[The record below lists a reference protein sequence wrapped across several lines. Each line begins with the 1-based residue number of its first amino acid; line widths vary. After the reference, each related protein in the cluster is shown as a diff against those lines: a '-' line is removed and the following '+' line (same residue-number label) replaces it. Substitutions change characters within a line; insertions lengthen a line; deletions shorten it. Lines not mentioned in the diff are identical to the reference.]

1 MPAAWFG
8 ENLRAIS
15 DRAERALAARPGKNQ
30 LDELAR
36 LYLAM
41 CLHESQ
47 WSKRARDRLSSE
59 AEDFVIAES
68 LQLRNLH
75 VYLNAAIWADWAQT
89 PAAAGQ
95 AHRDGG
101 PVIDA
106 VAELDAEGGRRRSTA
121 VAAGRPRP
129 GCSGTTT
136 RCPT

>member
-1 MPAAWFG
+1 MVQAGPRPAQ
-8 ENLRAIS
+8 
-15 DRAERALAARPGKNQ
+15 AR
-30 LDELAR
+30 
-36 LYLAM
+36 
-41 CLHESQ
+41 
-47 WSKRARDRLSSE
+47 E

-75 VYLNAAIWADWAQT
+75 VYLNARDLGGLGADARQ
-89 PAAAGQ
+89 AAGQ

-101 PVIDA
+101 PVIEA
-106 VAELDAEGGRRRSTA
+106 VAELEPEGRRRRAAA